1 MSLAERADDP
11 QQRLDLL
18 RFARMW
24 MSLTEDRRLAAPE
37 IAEIC
42 QTIFVSSQRL
52 QYSVQCRNYSDGA
65 RASGWVAVTCR
76 PLPETVPLHGLFWMQ
91 RFGKRLPWSS
101 DRARSSLV
109 ASFSTNF
116 AKVSSSIASFS
127 HYCGCSASSAIGAA
141 DAAVRLAPHHL
152 GHARTK
158 GRH

>member
-91 RFGKRLPWSS
+91 RFGK
-101 DRARSSLV
+101 AFTLV
-109 ASFSTNF
+109 ERPR
-116 AKVSSSIASFS
+116 KVLSGGVILDKF
-127 HYCGCSASSAIGAA
+127 
-141 DAAVRLAPHHL
+141 R
-152 GHARTK
+152 K
-158 GRH
+158 GLELDC

>member
-24 MSLTEDRRLAAPE
+24 MSLTEDRGLAAPE

-91 RFGKRLPWSS
+91 RFGK
-101 DRARSSLV
+101 AFTLV
-109 ASFSTNF
+109 ERPR
-116 AKVSSSIASFS
+116 KVLSRGVILDKF
-127 HYCGCSASSAIGAA
+127 
-141 DAAVRLAPHHL
+141 R
-152 GHARTK
+152 K
-158 GRH
+158 GLELDC